1 MSLSKMPRH
10 RISGSMA
17 PRRPAAKPHLV
28 YSSVRK
34 PDDRDAL
41 LTGPTPGTEDDVMA
55 RFRSQQSRFGFA
67 SNGNAANRLPDH

>member
-1 MSLSKMPRH
+1 
-10 RISGSMA
+10 MA

-41 LTGPTPGTEDDVMA
+41 LTGSTPGTEDDVMA